1 MSTKD
6 AELREKIQ
14 AKKETLEKENAR
26 LKSENERFA
35 TESWLFRTLMASV
48 PDWIYF
54 KDRGSRFIMASES
67 LAKSFGLQSTD
78 EMVGKSDFDF
88 FTEEHA
94 RPAYNDEQKVMKTR
108 EPITLEEKET
118 RPDGSV
124 AWVLTTKIPLVRNGE
139 IAGTFGISKDIT
151 ERRTAEDELK
161 EIATTLG
168 ARVAERT
175 GQLEREIGERK
186 KSEEER
192 ARLQQEVITAQK
204 QAIQELATPIIPIM
218 EGIIVMPLIGH
229 IDSQRASD
237 TMRTLLAGI
246 SQHRANLVILDITGV
261 PFMDTG
267 IANHLNK
274 TIQAARLKGTQVMV
288 TGMSDVVAETIV
300 DLGID
305 WSSIETLRDLQ
316 SGFKQALRLRG
327 FTVSKR

>member
-1 MSTKD
+1 MATAD
-6 AELREKIQ
+6 ELQTRIEV
-14 AKKETLEKENAR
+14 LEKENTR
-26 LKSENERFA
+26 LKVENEKFA
-35 TESWLFRTLMASV
+35 TESWLFRTLMSSV

-54 KDRGSRFIMASES
+54 KDRASRFIMACDAV
-67 LAKSFGLQSTD
+67 AKSFGLESAE

-94 RPAYNDEQKVMKTR
+94 RPAYADEQKIV
-108 EPITLEEKET
+108 ESGEAITLEEKET

-124 AWVLTTKIPLVRNGE
+124 GWVLTTKMPLRRDGE
-139 IAGTFGISKDIT
+139 IVGTFGISKDIS
-151 ERRTAEDELK
+151 ERKLAEDELK
-161 EIATTLG
+161 QLAATLESHVADRTVQLENEIA
-168 ARVAERT
+168 
-175 GQLEREIGERK
+175 ERE
-186 KSEEER
+186 KSEQER
-192 ARLQQEVITAQK
+192 VRLQQEVITAQK

-237 TMRTLLAGI
+237 TMRALLAGI

-305 WSSIETLRDLQ
+305 WRAIETLRDLQ
-316 SGFKQALRLRG
+316 SGFRKALRLQG
-327 FTVSKR
+327 FAISKR

>member
-1 MSTKD
+1 MTTA
-6 AELREKIQ
+6 AELEAQIK
-14 AKKETLEKENAR
+14 ALEKANTA
-26 LKSENERFA
+26 LQVENEKFA
-35 TESWLFRTLMASV
+35 TESWLFRTLMSSV
-48 PDWIYF
+48 SDYIYF
-54 KDRGSRFIMASES
+54 KDLESRFIMASEAH
-67 LAKSFGLQSTD
+67 AKSFGLESAK

-94 RPAYNDEQKVMKTR
+94 KPAYEDEQKIIKTG

-124 AWVLTTKIPLVRNGE
+124 SWALTLKMPMYRDGE
-139 IAGTFGISKDIT
+139 ISGTFGISKDIT
-151 ERRTAEDELK
+151 DRRVAEDELK
-161 EIATTLG
+161 AFAATLE

-175 GQLEREIGERK
+175 EELEREIAERK

-192 ARLQQEVITAQK
+192 ARLQEDVITAQK

-218 EGIIVMPLIGH
+218 EGIIVMPLIGQ

-274 TIQAARLKGTQVMV
+274 TILAARLKGTQVMV

-305 WSSIETLRDLQ
+305 WSGIETLRDLR
-316 SGFKQALRLRG
+316 SGFMEALRLRG